1 MSAEPFVEP
10 LGTSPFDV
18 QLIATRLRARMPV
31 LRLVGVAADYA
42 SVSSLQ
48 DYPAP
53 CAYVVLGRDR
63 GQPNQPGNAMPG
75 QVAPVGQ
82 MMTDTF
88 GVILV
93 VRNYRE
99 QRGEQVTDDLRAI
112 VGGSRG
118 ALLGFVP
125 DVPGGRACQLLGG
138 NLEDY
143 DASTALWI
151 DAYQTQHFTQS
162 ESVP

>member
-1 MSAEPFVEP
+1 MSAEPF
-10 LGTSPFDV
+10 DV
-18 QLIATRLRARMPV
+18 KLIAARLRERMPT
-31 LRLVGVAADYA
+31 LRLVGIAADYA
-42 SVSSLQ
+42 AVNSLQ

-63 GQPNQPGNAMPG
+63 GQPNQPGTAMPG
-75 QVAPVGQ
+75 EVAHVGQ

-88 GVILV
+88 GVICV
-93 VRNYRE
+93 ARNYRE
-99 QRGEQVTDDLRAI
+99 DRGGQITDDLRAI
-112 VGGSRG
+112 VGGTRG

>member
-1 MSAEPFVEP
+1 MSADF
-10 LGTSPFDV
+10 FDV
-18 QLIATRLRARMPV
+18 QLIVARLRERMPT
-31 LRLVGVAADYA
+31 LRLVGIAADYA
-42 SVSSLQ
+42 AVSSLQ

-63 GQPNQPGNAMPG
+63 GQPLVG
-75 QVAPVGQ
+75 QAQAQFADVGQ

-88 GVILV
+88 GVIFV
-93 VRNYRE
+93 ARNYRAD
-99 QRGEQVTDDLRAI
+99 RGEQVTDDLSAI
-112 VGGSRG
+112 VTGGRR
-118 ALLGFVP
+118 ALRGFVP
-125 DVPGGRACQLLGG
+125 DLPAARACQLLGG